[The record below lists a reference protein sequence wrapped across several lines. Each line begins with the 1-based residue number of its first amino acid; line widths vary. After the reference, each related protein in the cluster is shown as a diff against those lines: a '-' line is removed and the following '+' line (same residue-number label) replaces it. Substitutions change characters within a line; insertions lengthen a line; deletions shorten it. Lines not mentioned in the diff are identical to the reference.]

1 MVVAS
6 LGAIGQASA
15 EDWVRFRGPNG
26 QGISSESQLPLHWTT
41 TEHVAWRTPIPGEA
55 WSSPIVYQ
63 NDIYLTTAT
72 DGGAVCRVLCVDR
85 NTGDIRWNT
94 EVHRQVVGAK
104 RQQNSYATPT
114 PLTDGQQVYA
124 VFSDGCVVALDLA
137 GNLVWKNA
145 ELKFYSL
152 HGLGASPVLID
163 DVVVM
168 PFDGSSPSDERVG
181 WKIPWQE
188 AKIIAFDTRTGERRW
203 TGTRGESRV
212 GHVTPIL
219 LESGEQFVSAGGDR
233 VQGFESRT
241 GKQIW
246 SIYSQGE
253 GVTPSPIMAG
263 ELIIT
268 SSGFEE
274 PTIRAIRMGGTG
286 EITNTHIAWEQ
297 KRGVPVLASPL
308 YVAPYIYTI
317 SRDNILQCLEAATG
331 EIVWTERLSGVH
343 SASPVFAD
351 GRIYILSEEGVTL
364 VLRPGPVYEELA
376 RNSIGEVCKASMA
389 VSQGHFF
396 IRSAQHLYCIEP

>member
-1 MVVAS
+1 
-6 LGAIGQASA
+6 
-15 EDWVRFRGPNG
+15 
-26 QGISSESQLPLHWTT
+26 
-41 TEHVAWRTPIPGEA
+41 
-55 WSSPIVYQ
+55 
-63 NDIYLTTAT
+63 
-72 DGGAVCRVLCVDR
+72 
-85 NTGDIRWNT
+85 
-94 EVHRQVVGAK
+94 
-104 RQQNSYATPT
+104 
-114 PLTDGQQVYA
+114 
-124 VFSDGCVVALDLA
+124 
-137 GNLVWKNA
+137 
-145 ELKFYSL
+145 
-152 HGLGASPVLID
+152 
-163 DVVVM
+163 
-168 PFDGSSPSDERVG
+168 
-181 WKIPWQE
+181 
-188 AKIIAFDTRTGERRW
+188 
-203 TGTRGESRV
+203 
-212 GHVTPIL
+212 
-219 LESGEQFVSAGGDR
+219 
-233 VQGFESRT
+233 
-241 GKQIW
+241 
-246 SIYSQGE
+246 
-253 GVTPSPIMAG
+253 MAG